1 MKKVFY
7 GALLLMSVSTLNAQ
21 VKKTSTPVKKPAVAK
36 TTPGMKSAIDSFSY
50 AIGLS
55 IANFYKEQGINN
67 INNSLV
73 MQALNDAKISK
84 PKLNEEQTNQVII
97 GFMQVK
103 KGEKAAVAKLEGE
116 KFCAENKKKPGVVEL
131 PSGLQ
136 YQVVKEGTGPKPT
149 ITDKVRVHYH
159 GTVIDG
165 QVFDSSID
173 RGQPIEFNVNG
184 VIPGWTEAL
193 LLMPVGSK
201 WKVVIPSDLAY
212 GDNQSGPY
220 IKPGSTLLF
229 DIELLDIVK

>member
-1 MKKVFY
+1 
-7 GALLLMSVSTLNAQ
+7 
-21 VKKTSTPVKKPAVAK
+21 
-36 TTPGMKSAIDSFSY
+36 
-50 AIGLS
+50 
-55 IANFYKEQGINN
+55 
-67 INNSLV
+67 
-73 MQALNDAKISK
+73 
-84 PKLNEEQTNQVII
+84 VI
-97 GFMQVK
+97 
-103 KGEKAAVAKLEGE
+103 
-116 KFCAENKKKPGVVEL
+116 
-131 PSGLQ
+131 
-136 YQVVKEGTGPKPT
+136 KEGTGPKPT

-165 QVFDSSID
+165 QIFDSSVD

-184 VIPGWTEAL
+184 VIAGWTEAL